1 MPETIPIADVSVS
14 VYTVADMFRT
24 DRWEGLLT
32 EFEAL
37 LGEPMHRLDTND
49 PIRKLA
55 PPTIAEQAKVLVTPD
70 EPDNPH
76 RTDCYYHATWKR
88 WKGLMLANTVVLH
101 KERWW
106 YTSTVSISLDADYLM
121 DAEFADLY
129 TKLLDAMIHY
139 TQPVDGYGYYGP
151 ERGEFKGEMSDAIE
165 RLGLTL
171 DWERKAWGT
180 HKRWLQWLTYLHPV
194 DVARLR
200 PEAIK
205 SLEPYQ
211 IPCRGPGV
219 LWRFGD
225 LPGTQETNWVIREAR
240 DILNKDTYLF
250 ADPDMPIEGYD
261 TKYILPYTEMG
272 WME

>member
-1 MPETIPIADVSVS
+1 MKIL
-14 VYTVADMFRT
+14 RT
-24 DRWEGLLT
+24 PNAR
-32 EFEAL
+32 FEAL
-37 LGEPMHRLDTND
+37 PDYPFVPHYAELAGGLRLHYLDEGPRDGPVVLMMHGEPSWSYLYRHMIPRVAAARCRVIAPDLIGFGRSDKPSETSDYTYARHVAWMREWFEAMALDDVALMCQDWGGLIGLRLVAAY
-49 PIRKLA
+49 PERFA
-55 PPTIAEQAKVLVTPD
+55 GVVA
-70 EPDNPH
+70 
-76 RTDCYYHATWKR
+76 
-88 WKGLMLANTVVLH
+88 ANTIL
-101 KERWW
+101 
-106 YTSTVSISLDADYLM
+106 
-121 DAEFADLY
+121 
-129 TKLLDAMIHY
+129 
-139 TQPVDGYGYYGP
+139 PVG
-151 ERGEFKGEMSDAIE
+151 KGEMSDAIE

-205 SLEPYQ
+205 SLEPYR